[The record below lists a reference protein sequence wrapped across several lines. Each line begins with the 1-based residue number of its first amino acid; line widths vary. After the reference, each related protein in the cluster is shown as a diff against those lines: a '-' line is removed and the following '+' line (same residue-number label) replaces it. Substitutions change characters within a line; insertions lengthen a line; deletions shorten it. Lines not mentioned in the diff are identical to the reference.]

1 MAVKFGVKAR
11 ELKENPVKY
20 LTIFG
25 RIKSGSLKLKTATTS
40 GDAPSLF
47 RGYSHAPSSA
57 GSRRFF
63 RVFSYKKIIIDC
75 SSSRHPPVERLR

>member
-11 ELKENPVKY
+11 ELKENPVNY

-25 RIKSGSLKLKTATTS
+25 RVKRGSLKLKTAPTR

-47 RGYSHAPSSA
+47 RGHPHVSGSDGVCWLYSSIFVQENY
-57 GSRRFF
+57 SRLL
-63 RVFSYKKIIIDC
+63 
-75 SSSRHPPVERLR
+75 E